1 MNEWLNT
8 PPVFIETLCR
18 NDSGGGYSAL
28 LSTSPS
34 WGLDMNPRVWM
45 QAAELLLVFK
55 CYLYKLVVKWILAE
69 VWTTSVRVLLF
80 HLELPLWLVSYHSWE
95 KRNTLNSI
103 TSTKTPPSSV
113 YREGRHKASQ
123 LVVWWWSYL
132 GWNTSIVGG
141 DFLPVLI
148 VMRKSVNPDIVCD
161 HSCLET
167 AARKSLIIYQSLAL
181 VVTRYA
187 PWW

>member
-69 VWTTSVRVLLF
+69 VWTTSAALSLGITPVVGVLSL
-80 HLELPLWLVSYHSWE
+80 LRK